1 MKNILSRLVGICL
14 VTACAIFAVGMLT
27 DRPSSEKFSYNGPY
41 VDIVAELARRNPDD
55 SGLQISKIDT
65 ETGMACAFG
74 MKILDNNGSVVSE
87 KVLLQMPMEE
97 GNYTLAFEDDR
108 MIGYFSPNT
117 SAVDRLQNR
126 METDEEKMA
135 ELLDTY
141 KSYIEEFSTQ
151 QT

>member
-1 MKNILSRLVGICL
+1 
-14 VTACAIFAVGMLT
+14 
-27 DRPSSEKFSYNGPY
+27 
-41 VDIVAELARRNPDD
+41 
-55 SGLQISKIDT
+55 
-65 ETGMACAFG
+65 MACAFG

-108 MIGYFSPNT
+108 MIGYFSPNS